1 MDLSIV
7 AFASAKS
14 KLICDLPC
22 AHDYVPVCAT
32 NGQTYDNKCILNC
45 RGATFAHNG
54 VCKADEQDPNVADSS
69 TEG

>member
-1 MDLSIV
+1 ITWILSIV
-7 AFASAKS
+7 AFVSAKS
-14 KLICDLPC
+14 KLFCDLAC

-32 NGQTYDNKCILNC
+32 NGQTLNC

-54 VCKADEQDPNVADSS
+54 VCKADEQDPIVVDSS